1 MILFLKR
8 ASACIAISLLS
19 CGSALAQVH
28 LAGAGATFPQP
39 LYERWI
45 AEYGKAHPDVK
56 VDYGGGGSGQGI
68 KGILDKTIDFAG
80 SDAPMGKAELEKAGG
95 PDAIV
100 EVPSC
105 AGGVVP
111 AYNVPGVKDLKFT
124 GEVLAGIYMGTI
136 SNWNDPKI
144 KELNDGISLPDL
156 AITPAWRTDGSGTN
170 YVFTHYLAT
179 QSDDFK
185 GSIGVG
191 KQVKWPVGQGG
202 KGNPGVAAIVQQTS
216 GAIGYIEQNYA
227 DKNNIEYGLVKN
239 KDGKFVKASPDA
251 VSAAGA
257 GAVDKMSG
265 TTLAADIWNQS
276 GESAYP
282 ISSFTYLIVYKDLN
296 NVKSH
301 DQAQAL
307 VDFLHW
313 AIHDGQKLAP
323 DLDYAPL
330 APAVVEKADAAID
343 AITFGGSPVKPSVA
357 DAQ

>member
-1 MILFLKR
+1 MISILKR
-8 ASACIAISLLS
+8 TAICTALSLSAAAMASA
-19 CGSALAQVH
+19 QVR

-45 AEYGKAHPDVK
+45 AEYGKDHPDVK

-95 PDAIV
+95 ADAIV

-105 AGGVVP
+105 AGAVVP
-111 AYNVPGVKDLKFT
+111 AYNLPNIKGLKFT

-144 KELNDGISLPDL
+144 KEINDGVALPDL

-185 GSIGVG
+185 GSIGIG

-239 KDGKFVKASPDA
+239 KVGKFVKASPDA

-257 GAVDKMSG
+257 GAVDKMKG

-276 GESAYP
+276 GDTTYP
-282 ISSFTYLIVYKDLN
+282 ISSFTYLIVYKDLS
-296 NVKSH
+296 NVKSKE
-301 DQAQAL
+301 QAQAL
-307 VDFLHW
+307 VDFMHW
-313 AIHDGQKLAP
+313 ALHDGQKLAS

-330 APAVVEKADAAID
+330 APAVVEKVDAAMDTIS
-343 AITFGGSPVKPSVA
+343 FGGSPMKASVA
-357 DAQ
+357 DAK

>member
-1 MILFLKR
+1 MISSLKR
-8 ASACIAISLLS
+8 SALTLAITLIGAGMASAE
-19 CGSALAQVH
+19 VR

-45 AEYGKAHPDVK
+45 AEYGQSHADVK

-95 PDAIV
+95 ADAII

-105 AGGVVP
+105 AGAVVP
-111 AYNVPGVKDLKFT
+111 AYNIPNVKDLKFT
-124 GEVLAGIYMGTI
+124 GDVLAQIYMGTI
-136 SNWNDPKI
+136 SKWNDQKL
-144 KELNDGISLPDL
+144 KDLNPGVDLPDL
-156 AITPAWRTDGSGTN
+156 AITPVYRTDGSGTN

-202 KGNPGVAAIVQQTS
+202 KGTAGVAAVVQQTS
-216 GAIGYIEQNYA
+216 GAIGYVEQNYA
-227 DKNNIEYGLVKN
+227 DKNNIEYGSVKN
-239 KDGKFVKASPDA
+239 AAGQFVKATPDA

-257 GAVDKMSG
+257 SAAEKLTG
-265 TTLAADIWNQS
+265 TVLAADIWNQP
-276 GESAYP
+276 GDTAYP

-296 NVKSH
+296 NVKTKE
-301 DQAQAL
+301 QAQAL

-313 AIHDGQKLAP
+313 ALHDGQKLATE
-323 DLDYAPL
+323 LDYAPL
-330 APAVVEKADAAID
+330 AAPVVAKEDAALD
-343 AITFGGSPVKPSVA
+343 TLTYGGSPIKPS
-357 DAQ
+357 AQ